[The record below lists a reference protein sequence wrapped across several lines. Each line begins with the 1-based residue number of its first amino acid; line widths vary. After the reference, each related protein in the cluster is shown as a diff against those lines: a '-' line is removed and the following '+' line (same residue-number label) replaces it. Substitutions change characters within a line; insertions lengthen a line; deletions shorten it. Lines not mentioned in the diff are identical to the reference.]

1 MEKEY
6 KLAEQYHL
14 QGNNCIES
22 VLKTCNDTMNLQLPD
37 VAIRMASGMGGGI
50 GRSGCVCG
58 ALSGA
63 CLVIG
68 ALVGRLTPDEK
79 PLPEVY
85 KYTSEFH
92 DRFKITKN
100 TRGSAPP
107 FFICS
112 PGPQHPTSVFGTPEY
127 RKKST
132 ASRLRPLPPTWS
144 PDWIKRYRRREPH
157 LLK

>member
-92 DRFKITKN
+92 DRFKEHFGAPAAGPSTPSVSERRN
-100 TRGSAPP
+100 TA
-107 FFICS
+107 
-112 PGPQHPTSVFGTPEY
+112 
-127 RKKST
+127 ST

-144 PDWIKRYRRREPH
+144 PTSSSK
-157 LLK
+157 KAC

>member
-37 VAIRMASGMGGGI
+37 VAIRMVSGMGGGI

-85 KYTSEFH
+85 KYTSE
-92 DRFKITKN
+92 
-100 TRGSAPP
+100 APP
-107 FFICS
+107 AA
-112 PGPQHPTSVFGTPEY
+112 GPSTPSVSERRNTA
-127 RKKST
+127 ST

-144 PDWIKRYRRREPH
+144 PTSSPK
-157 LLK
+157 KAC

>member
-1 MEKEY
+1 MEREY

-92 DRFKITKN
+92 DRFKEHFGATCCQALN
-100 TRGSAPP
+100 TLS
-107 FFICS
+107 
-112 PGPQHPTSVFGTPEY
+112 FGTPEY
-127 RKKST
+127 RKHCIKIT
-132 ASRLRPLPPTWS
+132 ATAADMVS
-144 PDWIKRYRRREPH
+144 DFVAEKG

>member
-68 ALVGRLTPDEK
+68 ALVGRLTPDESPCPK
-79 PLPEVY
+79 STNTPVSSM
-85 KYTSEFH
+85 TAS
-92 DRFKITKN
+92 KN
-100 TRGSAPP
+100 TSAPP
-107 FFICS
+107 AA
-112 PGPQHPTSVFGTPEY
+112 GPSTPSVSERRNTA
-127 RKKST
+127 ST

-144 PDWIKRYRRREPH
+144 PTSSPK
-157 LLK
+157 KAC

>member
-92 DRFKITKN
+92 YRFK
-100 TRGSAPP
+100 
-107 FFICS
+107 
-112 PGPQHPTSVFGTPEY
+112 
-127 RKKST
+127 
-132 ASRLRPLPPTWS
+132 
-144 PDWIKRYRRREPH
+144 
-157 LLK
+157 

>member
-68 ALVGRLTPDEK
+68 ALVGRFLVCPACVLVLLPFIPVTPMSAQVFTMQASMPAMTQMTVVSKSVGADVRYSTEVSFITVVMGIVII
-79 PLPEVY
+79 PLY
-85 KYTSEFH
+85 M
-92 DRFKITKN
+92 
-100 TRGSAPP
+100 
-107 FFICS
+107 FII
-112 PGPQHPTSVFGTPEY
+112 G
-127 RKKST
+127 
-132 ASRLRPLPPTWS
+132 
-144 PDWIKRYRRREPH
+144 
-157 LLK
+157 

>member
-1 MEKEY
+1 MEREY

-22 VLKTCNDTMNLQLPD
+22 VIKTCNDTMNLQLPD

-68 ALVGRLTPDEK
+68 ALVGRRTPDEK

-92 DRFKITKN
+92 DRFKQHFGATCCRALN
-100 TRGSAPP
+100 TLS
-107 FFICS
+107 
-112 PGPQHPTSVFGTPEY
+112 FG
-127 RKKST
+127 
-132 ASRLRPLPPTWS
+132 
-144 PDWIKRYRRREPH
+144 
-157 LLK
+157 

>member
-92 DRFKITKN
+92 DRFKEHFGATCCRALN
-100 TRGSAPP
+100 TLS
-107 FFICS
+107 
-112 PGPQHPTSVFGTPEY
+112 FGTPGI
-127 RKKST
+127 
-132 ASRLRPLPPTWS
+132 P
-144 PDWIKRYRRREPH
+144 
-157 LLK
+157 

>member
-1 MEKEY
+1 MEREY

-22 VLKTCNDTMNLQLPD
+22 VIKTCNDTMNLQLPD

-68 ALVGRLTPDEK
+68 ALVGRRTPDEK

-85 KYTSEFH
+85 KYTS
-92 DRFKITKN
+92 
-100 TRGSAPP
+100 
-107 FFICS
+107 
-112 PGPQHPTSVFGTPEY
+112 
-127 RKKST
+127 
-132 ASRLRPLPPTWS
+132 
-144 PDWIKRYRRREPH
+144 
-157 LLK
+157 